1 MQELVLTV
9 EPSQH
14 QHDTKKANG
23 WHVPKNERD
32 YDRSPQR
39 ALWRTAKELKMD
51 EYNDLSLFRLVL
63 YDDVVAAGHKVLG
76 TVWAYSIK
84 FDKEGKFL
92 KLNPRWCVMGGSM
105 DRGVYDSFSDVML
118 RVTLWILGVLRA
130 IYPVIDFQM
139 DFGNAFQDT
148 PATPEAAANFGHTV
162 DQRTEKLPV
171 VYYQQA
177 RGFVKYGPNGER
189 YVCEG
194 QMAHQ
199 GRIDSAALFRRASRT
214 LFKEMGCRTAVWD
227 PQLYV
232 FHNGPTAQEA
242 HELPDILAKCAGM
255 PATTGAPPGW
265 AAFGMHVDDGA
276 GIASSVHVRDYIEG
290 RVAVLYAC
298 KMTNWQKILGYTA
311 DIDDVEHTVTFSA
324 YPMVKQLAEE
334 HLVER
339 AIIQPKMPY
348 MGSIMSVVGGERP
361 AQGAPDL
368 AEYLI
373 MESKTRSIL
382 GSGIWLSDVYP
393 QIMWCNNH
401 LCAFSAKAGPDV
413 YRHATYWLMHL
424 LAFPV
429 PVIFGGINAYRKS
442 LVLSDTPIPP
452 FAPFEKELG
461 YHQICDANLGS
472 TGDFKAITGV
482 VDMLGGSAIGCHA
495 GRQQLTAPD
504 STTAEMVAAGTGHS
518 RVISKRGLLQELSIP
533 QVMATPQYIDA
544 SSVVFQAHDA
554 TAVKRAVWLRRRA
567 AVLQE
572 GNEDGTTNS
581 TKIDEWNNPADAF
594 TKVLTS
600 EVFHRHMHYTH
611 NKKGEPPALKKQL
624 QAPSVVTAVPSTK
637 GF

>member
-1 MQELVLTV
+1 
-9 EPSQH
+9 
-14 QHDTKKANG
+14 
-23 WHVPKNERD
+23 
-32 YDRSPQR
+32 
-39 ALWRTAKELKMD
+39 
-51 EYNDLSLFRLVL
+51 
-63 YDDVVAAGHKVLG
+63 
-76 TVWAYSIK
+76 
-84 FDKEGKFL
+84 
-92 KLNPRWCVMGGSM
+92 
-105 DRGVYDSFSDVML
+105 
-118 RVTLWILGVLRA
+118 
-130 IYPVIDFQM
+130 
-139 DFGNAFQDT
+139 
-148 PATPEAAANFGHTV
+148 
-162 DQRTEKLPV
+162 
-171 VYYQQA
+171 
-177 RGFVKYGPNGER
+177 
-189 YVCEG
+189 
-194 QMAHQ
+194 
-199 GRIDSAALFRRASRT
+199 
-214 LFKEMGCRTAVWD
+214 
-227 PQLYV
+227 
-232 FHNGPTAQEA
+232 
-242 HELPDILAKCAGM
+242 
-255 PATTGAPPGW
+255 
-265 AAFGMHVDDGA
+265 
-276 GIASSVHVRDYIEG
+276 
-290 RVAVLYAC
+290 
-298 KMTNWQKILGYTA
+298 
-311 DIDDVEHTVTFSA
+311 
-324 YPMVKQLAEE
+324 
-334 HLVER
+334 
-339 AIIQPKMPY
+339 
-348 MGSIMSVVGGERP
+348 
-361 AQGAPDL
+361 
-368 AEYLI
+368 
-373 MESKTRSIL
+373 
-382 GSGIWLSDVYP
+382 
-393 QIMWCNNH
+393 MWCNNH

-413 YRHATYWLMHL
+413 YRHATYWFMHL

-429 PVIFGGINAYRKS
+429 PVILGGINAYRKS

-452 FAPFEKELG
+452 FSPFEKELG